1 MAAADFRNALNDT
14 DEIELTTTGRTS
26 GRQSSRPVWF
36 VTQGET
42 LWLLPVTGSDSQWY
56 KNVLETPTVRLAA
69 GGTDYSARAAP
80 LTDAVKVGEVVE
92 SFRTKYGA
100 RDVEAYYPK
109 HDVAVEI
116 TLPDAA

>member
-1 MAAADFRNALNDT
+1 MAFADFRNALNHT
-14 DEIELTTTGRTS
+14 NEIELTTTGRTS

-36 VTQGET
+36 VVQGKS
-42 LWLLPVTGSDSQWY
+42 LYLLPVTGSDSQWY
-56 KNVLETPTVRLAA
+56 KNVLKTPTIRLDA
-69 GGTDYSARAAP
+69 GGTEYSATATP
-80 LTDAVKVGEVVE
+80 LTHAAKVDEVVE

-116 TLPDAA
+116 AMA